1 MTIKPKW
8 TDRIFSPIRVLNHA
22 DGLHLE
28 KFTDADLNQIA
39 DCDDILD
46 IDLRSNRTAQ
56 PVDLSRLAHIQGLRR
71 LSLDRMQFTNLQAL
85 KALPHLNSLT
95 IEYCDFKDFEALNGL
110 NVETLFVWNNKFTHF
125 PAGLQLPR
133 LESLYLSHNRITDL
147 SFVASYPTLKCL
159 HVNGNRITDLA
170 PLAGCAALETL
181 WVDDNPLTTLAPLAG
196 RRYQRLHV
204 SSELSA
210 ERAALQ
216 LELPEEAY
224 VRDPESIEAS
234 RIAKLME
241 AKDWP
246 QLYAITEVALLG
258 DAFSSLVHGH
268 FDEEMVRGALAHPAP
283 GAFDAMVTHG
293 LRPHYW
299 EESKLLVSVL
309 SSFGERLVAPLTQ
322 SFHDELAF
330 YPVYEPFYAGK
341 LKHEHATIARILV
354 EAPIPAFAELFLAFF
369 DLRGSFSEAH
379 LHHYKRLLDVV
390 GKVQSAQLVAPIID
404 LLGFEKHIL
413 GGDAAFMKKVFKAIG
428 QLGTKADAAVLA
440 SRFDVSAET
449 RTDVAEAF
457 EATLKKLEKK
467 KS

>member
-1 MTIKPKW
+1 MTTKPKW
-8 TDRIFSPIRVLNHA
+8 TDRIHSPIRVLNHA

-28 KFTDADLNQIA
+28 KFTDADLDQIA

-71 LSLDRMQFTNLQAL
+71 LSLERLQFTNLQAL
-85 KALPHLNSLT
+85 KALPHLKSLT
-95 IEYCDFKDFEALNGL
+95 IAYCDFKDFEALNGL

-125 PAGLQLPR
+125 PAGLDLPR

-181 WVDDNPLTTLAPLAG
+181 HIDDNPLATLAPLAG

-204 SSELSA
+204 SSHLSA
-210 ERAALQ
+210 ERTALQ
-216 LELPEEAY
+216 LELPEEPY
-224 VRDPESIEAS
+224 VRTAESIEAS

-246 QLYAITEVALLG
+246 QLYAITDLALLG
-258 DAFSSLVHGH
+258 DAFSNLVHGH

-299 EESKLLVSVL
+299 DESKLLVSVL

-322 SFHDELAF
+322 SFHAELAF
-330 YPVYEPFYAGK
+330 YPEYEPFYAGK
-341 LKHEHATIARILV
+341 LKLEHATIARILA
-354 EAPIPAFAELFLAFF
+354 EAPIPAFADLFLAFF
-369 DLRGSFSEAH
+369 HLREDFSEAH

-390 GKVQSAQLVAPIID
+390 GKVQSPQLVEPIID
-404 LLGFEKHIL
+404 LLRCEKHIL

-428 QLGTKADAAVLA
+428 QLGAKADAAVLA

-449 RTDVAEAF
+449 RTDVAEAY

>member
-1 MTIKPKW
+1 MTSKPKW

-28 KFTDADLNQIA
+28 KFTDADLDQIV

-46 IDLRSNRTAQ
+46 IHLRSNRTAQ

-204 SSELSA
+204 SNELSA

-216 LELPEEAY
+216 LELPEEPY

-241 AKDWP
+241 AKDWQ
-246 QLYAITEVALLG
+246 QLYAITNLGMLG
-258 DAFSSLVHGH
+258 DAFSHFVHGH
-268 FDEEMVRGALAHPAP
+268 FDEEMLRGALAHPAP
-283 GAFDAMVTHG
+283 GAFDAMVKQG

-299 EESKLLVSVL
+299 DESLLLANVL
-309 SSFGERLVAPLTQ
+309 SGFGERLVTPLTE
-322 SFHDELAF
+322 SFHAKLAF
-330 YPVYEPFYAGK
+330 YPAYEPFYAGK
-341 LKHEHATIARILV
+341 LKQEHATIVRILV
-354 EAPIPAFAELFLAFF
+354 DAPLAAFTDLFLAFF
-369 DLRGSFSEAH
+369 NLRGDFSEIH
-379 LHHYKRLLDVV
+379 LSHYKRLLDVV
-390 GKVQSAQLVAPIID
+390 GKVQSPLLVEPLID
-404 LLGFEKHIL
+404 LLRFEKHIL
-413 GGDAAFMKKVFKAIG
+413 GGDAAFMKKIFKAIG
-428 QLGTKADAAVLA
+428 QLGSKADAAVLA
-440 SRFDVSAET
+440 HHFDAAAET
-449 RTDVAEAF
+449 RPDVADAYH
-457 EATLKKLEKK
+457 AAVARLAKK
-467 KS
+467 KA

>member
-1 MTIKPKW
+1 MTTKPKW
-8 TDRIFSPIRVLNHA
+8 TDRIHSPIRVLNHA
-22 DGLHLE
+22 DGLRLS
-28 KFTDADLNQIA
+28 KFTDADLDQIA
-39 DCDDILD
+39 DCDDVFELD
-46 IDLRSNRTAQ
+46 LGSNRTAQ
-56 PVDLSRLAHIQGLRR
+56 PVDLSRLAHIKGLRH
-71 LSLDRMQFTNLQAL
+71 LGLGRMTFTNLQAL
-85 KALPHLNSLT
+85 QALPNLRSLNISG
-95 IEYCDFKDFEALNGL
+95 CDFSDFDGLNGL
-110 NVETLFVWNNKFTHF
+110 HVETLFLWNNKLAGF
-125 PAGLQLPR
+125 PAGLDLPK
-133 LESLYLSHNRITDL
+133 LSALLLSHNRITDL

-159 HVNGNRITDLA
+159 HVNGNRITDVS

-181 WVDDNPLTTLAPLAG
+181 HIDDNPLTTLAPLAG

-204 SSELSA
+204 SSHLSA

-216 LELPEEAY
+216 LELPEKPY
-224 VRDPESIEAS
+224 VRTPESIEAS

-246 QLYAITEVALLG
+246 QLYVITDLALLG

-309 SSFGERLVAPLTQ
+309 CSFGERLVAPLTQ
-322 SFHDELAF
+322 SFHAELAF
-330 YPVYEPFYAGK
+330 YPEYEPFYAGK
-341 LKHEHATIARILV
+341 LKLEHATIARILV
-354 EAPIPAFAELFLAFF
+354 EAPIPAFADLFLAFF
-369 DLRGSFSEAH
+369 DLRDSFSEAH

-390 GKVQSAQLVAPIID
+390 GKAQSAQLVAPIID

-428 QLGTKADAAVLA
+428 QLGTKADAALLA
-440 SRFDVSAET
+440 SRFNVTTET
-449 RTDVAEAF
+449 RADVAEAY

>member
-1 MTIKPKW
+1 MTTKPKW
-8 TDRIFSPIRVLNHA
+8 TDRIHSPIRVLNHA

-28 KFTDADLNQIA
+28 KFTDADLGQIA

-46 IDLRSNRTAQ
+46 IELRSNRTEQ
-56 PVDLSRLAHIQGLRR
+56 PVDLSRLAHIHGLRH
-71 LSLDRMQFTNLQAL
+71 LSLERMQFTNLHAL
-85 KALPHLNSLT
+85 KALPHLKSLT
-95 IEYCDFKDFEALNGL
+95 IAYCDFKDFEALNGL
-110 NVETLFVWNNKFTHF
+110 QVETLFVWNNKFTHF
-125 PAGLQLPR
+125 PAGLDLPR
-133 LESLYLSHNRITDL
+133 LESLYLSHNRISDL

-159 HVNGNRITDLA
+159 HINGNRIADA
-170 PLAGCAALETL
+170 SPLAGCAALETL
-181 WVDDNPLTTLAPLAG
+181 HIDDNPLATLAPLVG

-204 SSELSA
+204 SSHLSA
-210 ERAALQ
+210 ERATLQ
-216 LELPEEAY
+216 LELPEEPY
-224 VRDPESIEAS
+224 VRTPESLEAS

-246 QLYAITEVALLG
+246 QLYANTDLALLG
-258 DAFSSLVHGH
+258 DAFSHLVHGH

-283 GAFDAMVTHG
+283 SAFDAMVTHG

-309 SSFGERLVAPLTQ
+309 CSFGERLVAPLTQ
-322 SFHDELAF
+322 SFHDQLAF
-330 YPVYEPFYAGK
+330 YPAYEPFYAGK

-449 RTDVAEAF
+449 RADVVEAF

>member
-1 MTIKPKW
+1 MTTKPKW
-8 TDRIFSPIRVLNHA
+8 TDRIFGPIRVLNHA

-28 KFTDADLNQIA
+28 KFTDADLDQIA

-46 IDLRSNRTAQ
+46 IHLRSNRTAQ

-204 SSELSA
+204 SNELSA

-216 LELPEEAY
+216 LELPEEPY

-234 RIAKLME
+234 RITKLME
-241 AKDWP
+241 AKDWQ
-246 QLYAITEVALLG
+246 QLYAITDVALLG
-258 DAFSSLVHGH
+258 DAFASLVHGH
-268 FDEEMVRGALAHPAP
+268 FDEETVRGALAHPAP

-309 SSFGERLVAPLTQ
+309 SSFGERLVAPLTH
-322 SFHDELAF
+322 SFHAELAF
-330 YPVYEPFYAGK
+330 YPEYEPFYAGK

-354 EAPIPAFAELFLAFF
+354 EAPIPAFADLFLAFF
-369 DLRGSFSEAH
+369 NLREGFSEAH
-379 LHHYKRLLDVV
+379 LHHYKQLLDGV
-390 GKVQSAQLVAPIID
+390 GKVQSPQLVEPIID
-404 LLGFEKHIL
+404 LLRLEKHIL

-428 QLGTKADAAVLA
+428 QLGTRADAAVLA
-440 SRFDVSAET
+440 GRFDVSAEA
-449 RTDVAEAF
+449 RTDVAEAY
-457 EATLKKLEKK
+457 EAALKKLEKK

>member
-1 MTIKPKW
+1 MTTKPKW
-8 TDRIFSPIRVLNHA
+8 TDRIHSPIRVLNHA

-28 KFTDADLNQIA
+28 KFTDADLDQIA

-56 PVDLSRLAHIQGLRR
+56 PVDLSRLAHIHGLRR
-71 LSLDRMQFTNLQAL
+71 LSLERLQFTNLQAL

-95 IEYCDFKDFEALNGL
+95 IAYCDFKDFDALNGL

-181 WVDDNPLTTLAPLAG
+181 HIDDNPLATLAPLAG

-204 SSELSA
+204 SSHLSA
-210 ERAALQ
+210 ERATLQ
-216 LELPEEAY
+216 LELPEEPY
-224 VRDPESIEAS
+224 VHTPESIEAS

-241 AKDWP
+241 AKAWP
-246 QLYAITEVALLG
+246 QLYAISDLALLG

-283 GAFDAMVTHG
+283 GAFDAMVTQG

-309 SSFGERLVAPLTQ
+309 CSFGERLVAPLTQ
-322 SFHDELAF
+322 SFHAELAF
-330 YPVYEPFYAGK
+330 YPEYEPFYAGK
-341 LKHEHATIARILV
+341 LKLEHATIARILV
-354 EAPIPAFAELFLAFF
+354 EAPIPAFADLFLAFF
-369 DLRGSFSEAH
+369 DLRDSFSEAH

-390 GKVQSAQLVAPIID
+390 GKVASPQLVEPIID
-404 LLGFEKHIL
+404 LLRFEKHIL

-428 QLGTKADAAVLA
+428 QLGAKADAAVLA

-449 RTDVAEAF
+449 RTDVAEAY

>member
-1 MTIKPKW
+1 MTTKPKW
-8 TDRIFSPIRVLNHA
+8 TDRIHSPIRVLNHA

-28 KFTDADLNQIA
+28 KFTDADLDQIV

-71 LSLDRMQFTNLQAL
+71 LSLERLQFTNLQAL

-95 IEYCDFKDFEALNGL
+95 IAYCDFKDFETLNGL

-170 PLAGCAALETL
+170 PLAGCPALETL

-204 SSELSA
+204 SNELSA
-210 ERAALQ
+210 ERVALQ
-216 LELPEEAY
+216 LELPEEPY
-224 VRDPESIEAS
+224 VRDAESIEAS
-234 RIAKLME
+234 RIARLME

-246 QLYAITEVALLG
+246 QLYAITDLSLLG

-299 EESKLLVSVL
+299 DESKLLVDVL

-322 SFHDELAF
+322 SFHAELAF
-330 YPVYEPFYAGK
+330 YPEYEPFYAGK
-341 LKHEHATIARILV
+341 LKLEHATIARILA
-354 EAPIPAFAELFLAFF
+354 EAPIPAFADLFLAFF
-369 DLRGSFSEAH
+369 HLREGFSEAH
-379 LHHYKRLLDVV
+379 LHHYKQLLDGV
-390 GKVQSAQLVAPIID
+390 GKVQSPQLVEPIID
-404 LLGFEKHIL
+404 LLRCEKHIL
-413 GGDAAFMKKVFKAIG
+413 GGDAVFMKKIFKAIG

-449 RTDVAEAF
+449 RADVVEAF